1 MPAASI
7 LIKPASANCNMDCR
21 YCFYKCQSSN
31 RAEYSKGFMTDETL
45 EQLVKGAIDYA
56 DGFLTFA
63 FQGGEPTLC
72 GIEFYRKVLALQKKY
87 NTKHLEIENT
97 IQTNG
102 LLIDEQWARFLSE
115 NHFLVGL
122 SLDGPRKIHDRYRA
136 GYDGGGTF
144 FNVMHAAELFDMYR
158 VDYNV
163 LCVVTEESA
172 KHAAAIYHF
181 FRKHDMTFLQ
191 FIPCMDEEE
200 RIRRGCDDERESSQN
215 DDSSGNRNIC
225 DVRGNGRENLCVNY
239 NDVRHCENPTAGCTL
254 AAVTA
259 SSYGKFL
266 CELFDLWYEDFSRGV
281 QIDIRM
287 FSNLAQ
293 LAAGYPAEECGM
305 NGCCSCYFVT
315 EGNGDVYPC
324 DFYCSDE
331 WCLGTVAD
339 SFDELVQ
346 CERAKRFVE
355 ISLQKDERCQDCS
368 YFSLCRGGC
377 RRWREQ
383 EGTEKPGRNRLC
395 EAYRM
400 LFAHAGERIALLGNI
415 ISERYRTGVSG

>member
-21 YCFYKCQSSN
+21 YCFYKCLSSN
-31 RAEYSKGFMTDETL
+31 RTEYDKGFMTDETL

-72 GIEFYRKVLALQKKY
+72 GIEFYRKVLA
-87 NTKHLEIENT
+87 
-97 IQTNG
+97 
-102 LLIDEQWARFLSE
+102 
-115 NHFLVGL
+115 
-122 SLDGPRKIHDRYRA
+122 
-136 GYDGGGTF
+136 
-144 FNVMHAAELFDMYR
+144 
-158 VDYNV
+158 
-163 LCVVTEESA
+163 
-172 KHAAAIYHF
+172 
-181 FRKHDMTFLQ
+181 
-191 FIPCMDEEE
+191 
-200 RIRRGCDDERESSQN
+200 
-215 DDSSGNRNIC
+215 
-225 DVRGNGRENLCVNY
+225 
-239 NDVRHCENPTAGCTL
+239 
-254 AAVTA
+254 
-259 SSYGKFL
+259 
-266 CELFDLWYEDFSRGV
+266 
-281 QIDIRM
+281 
-287 FSNLAQ
+287 Q

-331 WCLGTVAD
+331 WRLGTVAD
-339 SFDELVQ
+339 SFEELVQ

-383 EGTEKPGRNRLC
+383 AGIEQAGIEKPGRNRLC

-400 LFAHAGERIALLGNI
+400 LFAHAG
-415 ISERYRTGVSG
+415 V